1 MSWECHN
8 CCQAQAIIGQLNDR
22 IAELEKK
29 NADVKF
35 ELDAALGWYEKW
47 QKIASD
53 RSKEILRLMEVES
66 ESKRK
71 DEVLVWDADKIL
83 ECTTRIVE
91 QSERIAELE
100 AEVKRLREALEI
112 IAGKRQC
119 INNLMS
125 NVEIAEAA
133 LLGGGDE

>member
-1 MSWECHN
+1 MSDLELN
-8 CCQAQAIIGQLNDR
+8 PYAQYLQVHELNAR

-53 RSKEILRLMEVES
+53 RSKEILRLMDVES

-91 QSERIAELE
+91 QSERIAEME
-100 AEVKRLREALEI
+100 AKNQRLRDEVAGLKRTIEQFGIALIE
-112 IAGKRQC
+112 Q
-119 INNLMS
+119 LP
-125 NVEIAEAA
+125 V
-133 LLGGGDE
+133 LGEKA